1 MALKMLAW
9 GRSDQKGAHIGLTFS
24 LVYGFESSNRAA
36 VIERNRTLV
45 AELKTQSGF
54 LYKVCYDIL
63 TRISFI
69 AASQTHPAAGIKG
82 KGFMQNRIIQ
92 KLVNSHWF
100 KDRYDV
106 GPIFE
111 VEFAAFPEAA
121 LVLLFTA
128 VCDLWLLLIPLTH
141 SSP

>member
-1 MALKMLAW
+1 M
-9 GRSDQKGAHIGLTFS
+9 
-24 LVYGFESSNRAA
+24 
-36 VIERNRTLV
+36 
-45 AELKTQSGF
+45 
-54 LYKVCYDIL
+54 
-63 TRISFI
+63 FI
-69 AASQTHPAAGIKG
+69 AAPQTRPATGIEG

-111 VEFAAFPEAA
+111 AEFAAFPEAA
-121 LVLLFTA
+121 LALLFTA
-128 VCDLWLLLIPLTH
+128 VCDLWLFLIPLTH